1 MAYGK
6 IYETTY
12 WGTGALDNNIGW
24 GGIYK
29 NLIDPTPFFELL
41 AENGDYLLTEN
52 NINIITE

>member
-12 WGTGALDNNIGW
+12 WGDGALDNNIGW
-24 GGIYK
+24 GSAYK